1 MTIKKQGG
9 IFGRNPTFNNV
20 DVDGTLSVGSTIT
33 VANDSISG
41 NAINGGT
48 AVVDNLGVGIEPAY
62 PLQVESSNTSF
73 MGRIWNTGTDDNAA
87 GLLVRT
93 SATTTGALVSG
104 VYSAHSGY
112 IWKQFSNGNAELYG
126 NLVLPSGNGIDFSAT
141 SGTGTSE
148 LFSDYEEGTWTP
160 EFVDSAGANNCAAAN
175 GSNGAFYTKIGNQV
189 TCSFRWNKSGG
200 TAVGAY
206 LDGLPFTPSSTSGKA
221 LNVSLAYG
229 DATQGNAN
237 ETEQYRFDSTARI
250 TLVGINLADLPSV
263 MRAEFTYFTD

>member
-1 MTIKKQGG
+1 MTIKQQGG

-20 DVDGTLSVGSTIT
+20 EVEGTLTTTGSLSLP
-33 VANDSISG
+33 ADSISG
-41 NAINGGT
+41 DAINGGT
-48 AVVDNLGVGIEPAY
+48 PTTAGLTVDTTTLVVDAANNRVGVG
-62 PLQVESSNTSF
+62 T
-73 MGRIWNTGTDDNAA
+73 AA
-87 GLLVRT
+87 PSALLH
-93 SATTTGALVSG
+93 AM
-104 VYSAHSGY
+104 
-112 IWKQFSNGNAELYG
+112 
-126 NLVLPSGNGIDFSAT
+126 LPSGQNGDIISLGRSADAYQFKLGQT
-141 SGTGTSE
+141 SNSMFYIGDNSSSILVGVPYTGGITFNGDTAAANA
-148 LFSDYEEGTWTP
+148 LDDYEEGTWTP

-175 GSNGAFYTKIGNQV
+175 GSNGAYYTKIGNQV

-200 TAVGAY
+200 TAVAAY

-221 LNVSLAYG
+221 LNVSIAYG